1 MTSFRYQHPVTLHCQ
16 YFPPEDTRK
25 NALQLSRHVNQRNML
40 NGKLL
45 SRQPPIHRQHNE
57 NSTHID
63 DAPLSSGRSVCRSEG
78 ADVEEGIG
86 TQTVRTYTHKKERR
100 AADGAPLRRCEPPPP
115 AADSASK
122 GEKTLLP
129 RLPSQPKARKYFP
142 FPLPSVW
149 SGFLALLW
157 CVQLVCLDPFSFTGA
172 RCSFTFSKREGTSP
186 FPFPNP

>member
-1 MTSFRYQHPVTLHCQ
+1 
-16 YFPPEDTRK
+16 
-25 NALQLSRHVNQRNML
+25 ML

-45 SRQPPIHRQHNE
+45 SRHPPIHRQHNE

-63 DAPLSSGRSVCRSEG
+63 DAPLSSGRSEG

-142 FPLPSVW
+142 FLPSFRLVW
-149 SGFLALLW
+149 LPCFAVVCPVGVPRSIFLHRRQMLFYFF
-157 CVQLVCLDPFSFTGA
+157 QTRGNI
-172 RCSFTFSKREGTSP
+172 P
-186 FPFPNP
+186 FPIS

>member
-25 NALQLSRHVNQRNML
+25 NALQLSRHANQRNMP
-40 NGKLL
+40 NEKLL
-45 SRQPPIHRQHNE
+45 SRHPPIHRQHNE

-63 DAPLSSGRSVCRSEG
+63 DAPLSSGRSVGRSEA

-86 TQTVRTYTHKKERR
+86 SRDANCAYVYAQEGKESGGRRTARR
-100 AADGAPLRRCEPPPP
+100 EPPSPA

-142 FPLPSVW
+142 FPPSFRLVWLPYFAVVCPVGVLRSI
-149 SGFLALLW
+149 FLHRRQMLLYFF
-157 CVQLVCLDPFSFTGA
+157 QTRGNI
-172 RCSFTFSKREGTSP
+172 P
-186 FPFPNP
+186 FPIS

>member
-1 MTSFRYQHPVTLHCQ
+1 MTSFRYQHPVTLHGQ

-40 NGKLL
+40 NEKLF
-45 SRQPPIHRQHNE
+45 SRHPPIHRQHNE

-100 AADGAPLRRCEPPPP
+100 AADGAPPRRCEPPPT

-142 FPLPSVW
+142 FSPSFRLV
-149 SGFLALLW
+149 FLSFLCCGVSSW
-157 CVQLVCLDPFSFTGA
+157 CA
-172 RCSFTFSKREGTSP
+172 
-186 FPFPNP
+186 